1 MVAGPPPADSR
12 DVDARCARDDQI
24 ETFDGIFL
32 GLIHTRLKGQIRMLE
47 VRQEALLRLTEHG
60 GAHHMKKMAV
70 SCKSPA
76 MIGS

>member
-47 VRQEALLRLTEHG
+47 LRQEALLRPTERD
-60 GAHHMKKMAV
+60 AQHMKKMAV
-70 SCKSPA
+70 SCESEIT
-76 MIGS
+76 IGS

>member
-1 MVAGPPPADSR
+1 MGSGPPPADSR
-12 DVDARCARDDQI
+12 ELDARRARDDQI

-47 VRQEALLRLTEHG
+47 LRQEALLRPTERD
-60 GAHHMKKMAV
+60 AQHMKKMAV
-70 SCKSPA
+70 SCESEI

>member
-1 MVAGPPPADSR
+1 MVAGSSPADSR

-47 VRQEALLRLTEHG
+47 LRQEALLRPANKRRT
-60 GAHHMKKMAV
+60 AHEED
-70 SCKSPA
+70 C
-76 MIGS
+76 GEL

>member
-47 VRQEALLRLTEHG
+47 LRQEALLRPTERD
-60 GAHHMKKMAV
+60 AQHMKKMAV
-70 SCKSPA
+70 SCESEIV
-76 MIGS
+76 IGS

>member
-47 VRQEALLRLTEHG
+47 LRQEALLRPTKRD
-60 GAHHMKKMAV
+60 AQHMKKMAM
-70 SCKSPA
+70 SCESGV